1 MPYLTIVTVGRLE
14 DAPGFPGGS
23 QEGSSPFEN
32 GKTLYQREPTESC
45 YNLFSVPVSQAKCMC
60 VDCLSLCLLVLV
72 ISFCVL
78 GLGLTTFLNMEHSES
93 PVNILVNHWKE
104 VRKRENLSM
113 VLKTK
118 LLSVPLNA
126 YLQSRVATHRDLL
139 LVGDQ
144 SSRGKNH

>member
-14 DAPGFPGGS
+14 DASGFPGGS

-78 GLGLTTFLNMEHSES
+78 ELGLTTFLDIGQTKSA
-93 PVNILVNHWKE
+93 PLNILVNHWRRKVISSHKE
-104 VRKRENLSM
+104 EQGSYSLFF
-113 VLKTK
+113 
-118 LLSVPLNA
+118 
-126 YLQSRVATHRDLL
+126 
-139 LVGDQ
+139 
-144 SSRGKNH
+144 